1 MILVEI
7 GGDKSYWRRSISEMG
22 MFGEGMKQEVTTQT
36 TTQKSDYKR
45 STVRKLLK
53 SW

>member
-7 GGDKSYWRRSISEMG
+7 GGDKNYWRSSISEMG
-22 MFGEGMKQEVTTQT
+22 MFGEGMKQEVTTQ
-36 TTQKSDYKR
+36 KSDYKR
-45 STVRKLLK
+45 SRVRKVLK